1 MRRPR
6 RGTAAPQRVR
16 FVEDEQARKLVDSAR
31 AARTHA
37 HAPYSGF
44 RVGAAVLTAAGNVH
58 VGCNVENASYGATI
72 CAERA
77 AIFAMVASGETRVV
91 AVAIFVEDAEPAMP
105 CGMCRQVIAE
115 FGRHVTII
123 TATPGRTKQSTIAAL
138 LPDAFVLPPRG

>member
-1 MRRPR
+1 
-6 RGTAAPQRVR
+6 VK

-31 AARTHA
+31 AVRAHA

-77 AIFAMVASGETRVV
+77 AIFGMVASGETQLV

-115 FGRHVTII
+115 FGRDVTII